1 MTVETEPGSEGVTG
15 VTKERVKPVTIEHE
29 MKHSYIDYAMSVIVG
44 RALPDVRDGLKPVH
58 RRILYSMN
66 ESGFTA
72 DKPYKKS
79 ARIVGDVLGKY
90 HPHGD
95 TAVYDTIVRM
105 AQPFSYRYQLADGQ
119 GNFGSIDG
127 DSAAAMRYT
136 EVRMSK
142 ISSEMLN
149 DIGKDTVDFVPNYD
163 DSLKEPSVLP
173 TSVPNLLVNG
183 STGIAVGMA
192 TNIPPHNLSEII
204 NGLVATIDEPDIQLE
219 QLMQHVPGP
228 DFPTYGRIAG
238 RRGIFDAYSTG
249 RGKVTLEAIAEIED
263 DKGRETIIISEL
275 PFRVNKARLVEEM
288 ARLVREKKIVD
299 ISALRD
305 ESDKDGIRVVVEV
318 KRGGNARV
326 VLNQLYKFTAMK
338 TTFGIINLVLVD
350 NEPKILPLIDMM
362 QHFIEHRKVVIIR
375 RSIYDKRKAEERRH
389 ILEGLR
395 IALDNIDRVVSII
408 RGSHT
413 RDEAKTTLMETFS
426 LSDVQTDEILKMQLQ
441 RLTGLQREKVET
453 EIKELTELIK
463 YLSELLASSEL
474 QYAKIREELIA
485 IKDKYGDERRTVITD
500 SADDIVMED
509 LITEEEVVVIVTN
522 TGYVKRIPLD
532 TYKQQHRGGKGIL
545 GMGTKDEDFVEN
557 MYITSTHNYILN
569 FTNLGRVYWLKVY
582 EIPEGQRQSRGKA
595 IVNLLPLAT
604 GEIVSASIPIRKFDD
619 EHYLVMMTKNGI
631 IKRIVLTQF
640 ANPRKSGIIAIT
652 IDEDD
657 ELVAV
662 RQTDGKQDIII
673 GSSGGK
679 AMRFNESQVR
689 ATGRSSRGVIGMR
702 LEHGQYVVGSDLVKE
717 GATLLSMT
725 EFGYGKRTEFEEYT
739 LHHRGGKGMYSIAT
753 TQRNGRMVT
762 LQAVREDD
770 ELMVTSLEGIVT
782 RMPVKEIRLQGRNT
796 QGVRIMKL
804 NATDRVVAI
813 ARIKKDEDIV
823 EISEDDDTAEG
834 NDSDNYGDN
843 GDNGDGNQSNNY
855 ESDDAENDEDEIDE
869 ENDDDIIVEDD
880 EQESLDNW

>member
-1 MTVETEPGSEGVTG
+1 
-15 VTKERVKPVTIEHE
+15 
-29 MKHSYIDYAMSVIVG
+29 
-44 RALPDVRDGLKPVH
+44 
-58 RRILYSMN
+58 
-66 ESGFTA
+66 
-72 DKPYKKS
+72 
-79 ARIVGDVLGKY
+79 DVLGKY

-105 AQPFSYRYQLADGQ
+105 AQPFSYRYPLADGQ

-142 ISSEMLN
+142 ISAEMLN

-204 NGLVATIDEPDIQLE
+204 DGIVATIDEPDIQLD

-228 DFPTYGRIAG
+228 DFPTYGEIAG

-249 RGKVTLEAIAEIED
+249 RGKVILKAVAKIED
-263 DKGRETIIISEL
+263 DNGRKTIIISEL

-288 ARLVREKKIVD
+288 ARLVREKKIAD

-305 ESDKDGIRVVVEV
+305 ESDKDGIRVVVEI
-318 KRGGNARV
+318 KRGGNAEV
-326 VLNQLYKFTAMK
+326 VLNQLYQFTAMK
-338 TTFGIINLVLVD
+338 TTFGIINLVLVN

-362 QHFIEHRKVVIIR
+362 KHFIEHRKVVIIR
-375 RSIYDKRKAEERRH
+375 RSIYDKDKAEGRRH

-395 IALDNIDRVVSII
+395 IALDNIDKVVSII

-413 RDEAKTTLMETFS
+413 RDEAKSTLMETFS

-441 RLTGLQREKVET
+441 RLTGLQREKIDD

-463 YLSELLASSEL
+463 YLTELLASDEL
-474 QYAKIREELIA
+474 QYAKIREELLA
-485 IKDKYGDERRTVITD
+485 IKDKYGDERRTVIKDAIDEKTTG
-500 SADDIVMED
+500 D
-509 LITEEEVVVIVTN
+509 LIKEEEVVVTVTN

-569 FTNLGRVYWLKVY
+569 FTNRGRVYRLMVY
-582 EIPEGQRQSRGKA
+582 DIPEGQRQSRGKA
-595 IVNLLPLAT
+595 IVNLLPLDD
-604 GEIVSASIPIRKFDD
+604 GETVSASIPVKTFDD
-619 EHYLVMMTKNGI
+619 LLHLFSWEKVPGDDSGILIEFLVQKFGIEWVKTAKIEMHDGDKTISVTNGDNSLSLKLNEKETKVNLEIDGVDAEEIITKKENDELNLYMDKHFLTMVTRNGI
-631 IKRIVLTQF
+631 IKRTALHKFGTKI
-640 ANPRKSGIIAIT
+640 KSKGLIAIN
-652 IDEDD
+652 IDEGD

-662 RQTDGKQDIII
+662 RQTDGTKDVII

-689 ATGRSSRGVIGMR
+689 ATGRNSRGVRGMR
-702 LEHGQYVVGSDLVKE
+702 LGHAEYVVGVDLVKE
-717 GATLLSMT
+717 DTTLLSMT
-725 EFGYGKRTEFEEYT
+725 EFGYGKRTEFDEYT
-739 LHHRGGKGMYSIAT
+739 PHHRGGKGMYSIAT
-753 TQRNGRMVT
+753 SHRNGRMVT
-762 LQAVREDD
+762 LQAVGDDD

-782 RMPVKEIRLQGRNT
+782 RMPVK
-796 QGVRIMKL
+796 
-804 NATDRVVAI
+804 
-813 ARIKKDEDIV
+813 
-823 EISEDDDTAEG
+823 
-834 NDSDNYGDN
+834 
-843 GDNGDGNQSNNY
+843 
-855 ESDDAENDEDEIDE
+855 
-869 ENDDDIIVEDD
+869 
-880 EQESLDNW
+880 